1 MISRR
6 ETEITLLVKDESFT
20 YRHGNLEDSILISA
34 ENAGLDLPSSCR
46 AGTCG
51 TCLAIVRSGEVEL
64 VSNMFLDDDEIAGGH
79 VLLCQA
85 VPRTPTVTIELIG
98 CS

>member
-1 MISRR
+1 MLLSR
-6 ETEITLLVKDESFT
+6 EAEITLVVKGKSFT
-20 YRHGNLEDSILISA
+20 YPHGDSSESILMSA

-46 AGTCG
+46 AGSCG
-51 TCLAIVRSGEVEL
+51 TCLAIVRDGEVEL

-85 VPRTPTVTIELIG
+85 VPKSLAVTIELMD
-98 CS
+98 